1 MKSNELKTTSVSTL
15 IFKGARSIPR
25 RSLKKTKEMICGGS
39 GADPRSVS
47 VTVPLIPR
55 KGNAVGRALARIETV
70 RSTIKTDPHI
80 GGLPVGV
87 DSMVMVPT
95 RNIPVVN
102 DLVDDARAEL
112 IDIYDDIR
120 EEWSSIIGQA
130 QTALG
135 GLASENSLAWPTA
148 DQYID
153 NCKFSVVW
161 METQPLKFDA
171 LAELGEEVS
180 KRTVLESQKGHADL
194 MRQGTLRLLSGL
206 VDYLDESSEQWA
218 DPSRLRRERFD
229 KVRDMVAQIQSPNW
243 THMTEIADLCQS
255 LSDLPTGDHAV
266 AGDDRT
272 RESAIRETL
281 KARDAINSTLSDL
294 GI

>member
-1 MKSNELKTTSVSTL
+1 
-15 IFKGARSIPR
+15 
-25 RSLKKTKEMICGGS
+25 
-39 GADPRSVS
+39 

-55 KGNAVGRALARIETV
+55 KGNSVGVALGRIEAV
-70 RSTIKTDPHI
+70 RNAIKTDPHI

-112 IDIYDDIR
+112 TDIYNDIR
-120 EEWSSIIGQA
+120 DEWPSIIGQA

-135 GLASENSLAWPTA
+135 DLASENGLVWPTA
-148 DQYID
+148 DQYLQK
-153 NCKFSVVW
+153 CKFSLTW
-161 METQPLKFDA
+161 LETQPLQFDA
-171 LAELGEEVS
+171 LSDLGEEVA

-229 KVRDMVAQIQSPNW
+229 KIRDMVAQIQSTNW
-243 THMTEIADLCQS
+243 THMTEIDDLCQS

-272 RESAIRETL
+272 RESAIRDTL

>member
-1 MKSNELKTTSVSTL
+1 MKNNQLKTTSVSTCIIKGPGSIGRRNLKNTKAL
-15 IFKGARSIPR
+15 I
-25 RSLKKTKEMICGGS
+25 CDGS

-55 KGNAVGRALARIETV
+55 KENSVGRALARIDAV
-70 RSTIKTDPHI
+70 RNAIKTDPHI

-95 RNIPVVN
+95 RNIPLVN

-112 IDIYDDIR
+112 TDIYNDIR
-120 EEWSSIIGQA
+120 DEWPSIIGQA

-135 GLASENSLAWPTA
+135 DLASENGLVWPTA
-148 DQYID
+148 DQYLQK
-153 NCKFSVVW
+153 CKFSLTW
-161 METQPLKFDA
+161 LETQPLKFDA
-171 LAELGEEVS
+171 LADLGEEVA

-218 DPSRLRRERFD
+218 DPRRLRRERFD
-229 KVRDMVAQIQSPNW
+229 KIRDMVAQIQSTNW
-243 THMTEIADLCQS
+243 THMTEIDDLCQS

-272 RESAIRETL
+272 RESAIRDTL

>member
-1 MKSNELKTTSVSTL
+1 
-15 IFKGARSIPR
+15 
-25 RSLKKTKEMICGGS
+25 
-39 GADPRSVS
+39 
-47 VTVPLIPR
+47 
-55 KGNAVGRALARIETV
+55 
-70 RSTIKTDPHI
+70 
-80 GGLPVGV
+80 
-87 DSMVMVPT
+87 
-95 RNIPVVN
+95 
-102 DLVDDARAEL
+102 
-112 IDIYDDIR
+112 
-120 EEWSSIIGQA
+120 
-130 QTALG
+130 
-135 GLASENSLAWPTA
+135 
-148 DQYID
+148 
-153 NCKFSVVW
+153 

-171 LAELGEEVS
+171 LAELGEEVA

-243 THMTEIADLCQS
+243 TPMTELADLCQS

-272 RESAIRETL
+272 RESAIRDTL